1 MFDKNKFF
9 LTTSII
15 ISISIYFGF
24 INNISVLAA
33 EKFLPDTKLSIDQLP
48 QKQLDLKTGIPKLE
62 TPLSELYLNR
72 NQPSNISPNTLN
84 QLEKYLIDDSVRID
98 IVLKDI
104 SILPAIKEYL
114 NLINSEIIAEFENR
128 IEAIVPVLY
137 LQELSEKE
145 GVLYIRRPVPVF
157 PIDSNSQLEQ
167 QFPLADTGA
176 YVTQGVV
183 ASSANL
189 WHANNFTGTGINIG
203 ILDNF
208 QYYDT
213 AQALG
218 ELPSAM
224 YSYGTLGLDSPH
236 GTAVSEIIYDMA
248 PEAIL
253 TLATPTSSTQMASY
267 IVGLAQ
273 LGRKIISSSIT
284 YFNDEPGDGTGTV
297 SSAIN
302 TATNI
307 YGTLYCQ
314 AAGNFADNHWD
325 GYFSDPNSNGYHDFA
340 SGVELNQLGIVPA
353 GYPISLYLRW
363 NDWPVSDQD
372 YDLYLYYYDG
382 SAFQPLTYSIN
393 EQSGTQP
400 PAESIAITAPITTY
414 YAFAIHKYNAT
425 GAQVLNILGP
435 GATAFQYNQTSRSLV
450 DPATADKSFS
460 VAAEDVSTYVL
471 ESYSSI
477 GPTYGPGGI
486 ITGGLAKPRITGFAN
501 VDTWSYGN
509 GIFNGTS
516 SATPHVAG
524 AAALVLQ
531 AFPTY
536 TPIQITQFLENLA
549 VDQGSAG
556 YDYLYGAGRLNLGS
570 TPYIVTVSKDGNGS
584 GTISSNP
591 AGITCGTD
599 CTENYPSGTS
609 VILTASANVDST
621 ASWNNC
627 AAAGGIASGN
637 GTDTATCTFSSLNA
651 NKTVTATFTL
661 DTYTVTANATGSGA
675 GSVSSNVGGI
685 NYTYPTT
692 STATSTAL
700 NHGSSITLTASANI
714 GSTVSWSGCSST
726 GGTSTAATCT
736 FSSLDAN
743 KTVTATFVINTYTV
757 TPSAGANGS
766 ITPSTPQTVNH
777 GLTTAFTVT
786 PDIGYHINSVSGCGG
801 SLDGNTYTTGPIIA
815 DCTVSATFAIDT
827 FTVTPS
833 PGANGS
839 MTPSTPQTVNYND
852 TMVFTVTPDN
862 GYRIETVTGCS
873 GSLIGDI
880 FTTGPVTN
888 DCTVTATFS
897 LGGYTVTPS
906 AGANG
911 SITPSTPQ
919 TVNHGLTTAF
929 TVTPDI
935 GYHINSV
942 SGCGGSLDGNTY
954 TTGPII
960 ADCTVSATFAID
972 TFTVTPSPGA
982 NGSMTPS
989 TSQTVNYNDTQ
1000 IFTVTPDTGYQ
1011 ISSVSGCGGS
1021 LDGNTY
1027 TTSPITA
1034 DCTVSATFAIATFTV
1049 TPNPGANGSI
1059 TPSTPQTVNYNDT
1072 MVFTVTPDNGYRIET
1087 VTGCGGSLIGD
1098 IFTTGP
1104 VTNDCTVT
1112 ATFSLGGYTVT
1123 PSAGAN
1129 GTISPSTPQT
1139 VNHGLTI
1146 AFTITPDLNYHIDH
1160 VNGCGGNLVGNI
1172 YTTGPIVGDCSVSAT
1187 FAIYTYE
1194 LIVNITGKGLVT
1206 SDPIGI
1212 SCNDDCSEMYDN
1224 GTLVTLTATPQG
1236 GSTFVGWSGDCVGT
1250 DLTCDVTV
1258 DQVRN
1263 VSAEFTSPFPWT
1275 MFLPVLTNNKQP

>member
-1 MFDKNKFF
+1 MVKSFF
-9 LTTSII
+9 VILSVILSGQTPIARKGV
-15 ISISIYFGF
+15 YAGF
-24 INNISVLAA
+24 FFS
-33 EKFLPDTKLSIDQLP
+33 
-48 QKQLDLKTGIPKLE
+48 
-62 TPLSELYLNR
+62 
-72 NQPSNISPNTLN
+72 
-84 QLEKYLIDDSVRID
+84 LIF
-98 IVLKDI
+98 
-104 SILPAIKEYL
+104 ILPAQVSAL
-114 NLINSEIIAEFENR
+114 TCQDL
-128 IEAIVPVLY
+128 
-137 LQELSEKE
+137 
-145 GVLYIRRPVPVF
+145 
-157 PIDSNSQLEQ
+157 D
-167 QFPLADTGA
+167 GA
-176 YVTQGVV
+176 YVYSQELTPVYLGFFGGQFSSESIINEYGTYGSPYSSLSVRNEYGTYG
-183 ASSANL
+183 SPYSTYSANNDYTSYPPEIYKYGVL
-189 WHANNFTGTGINIG
+189 IGHLTTNSIITDGVSLAAIDVSCTFYSVSPATGSPPPPPSPPSTFTASDGTFTDIIRLTWSTAAGATQYNVYYATSLTGTKNYISSTTSTTMDIIG
-203 ILDNF
+203 
-208 QYYDT
+208 
-213 AQALG
+213 
-218 ELPSAM
+218 
-224 YSYGTLGLDSPH
+224 
-236 GTAVSEIIYDMA
+236 
-248 PEAIL
+248 
-253 TLATPTSSTQMASY
+253 ATPDYVYYFWVSASNLWGEGALSNPDSGYMAGIY
-267 IVGLAQ
+267 
-273 LGRKIISSSIT
+273 
-284 YFNDEPGDGTGTV
+284 YTV
-297 SSAIN
+297 S
-302 TATNI
+302 
-307 YGTLYCQ
+307 
-314 AAGNFADNHWD
+314 
-325 GYFSDPNSNGYHDFA
+325 
-340 SGVELNQLGIVPA
+340 
-353 GYPISLYLRW
+353 
-363 NDWPVSDQD
+363 VS
-372 YDLYLYYYDG
+372 
-382 SAFQPLTYSIN
+382 
-393 EQSGTQP
+393 
-400 PAESIAITAPITTY
+400 
-414 YAFAIHKYNAT
+414 
-425 GAQVLNILGP
+425 
-435 GATAFQYNQTSRSLV
+435 
-450 DPATADKSFS
+450 KS
-460 VAAEDVSTYVL
+460 
-471 ESYSSI
+471 
-477 GPTYGPGGI
+477 
-486 ITGGLAKPRITGFAN
+486 
-501 VDTWSYGN
+501 GN
-509 GIFNGTS
+509 GF
-516 SATPHVAG
+516 
-524 AAALVLQ
+524 
-531 AFPTY
+531 
-536 TPIQITQFLENLA
+536 
-549 VDQGSAG
+549 
-556 YDYLYGAGRLNLGS
+556 
-570 TPYIVTVSKDGNGS
+570 

-591 AGITCGTD
+591 AGISCGSD
-599 CTENYPSGTS
+599 CTQNYLSGTS
-609 VILTASANVDST
+609 VTLSANANSGST
-621 ASWNNC
+621 ASWDNC
-627 AAAGGIASGN
+627 TAAGGTASGN
-637 GTDTATCTFSSLNA
+637 GTAVATCTFSDLDA

-777 GLTTAFTVT
+777 ALTTAFTVT

-906 AGANG
+906 ASANG

-919 TVNHGLTTAF
+919 TVNHALTTAF

-942 SGCGGSLDGNTY
+942 SGCGGSLDGNAY

-972 TFTVTPSPGA
+972 TFIVTPSPGA

-989 TSQTVNYNDTQ
+989 TSQTVNYNDAQ

-1021 LDGNTY
+1021 LDGNAY

-1087 VTGCGGSLIGD
+1087 VTGCSGSLIGD

-1172 YTTGPIVGDCSVSAT
+1172 YTTGPIMGDCSVSAT